1 MAPSFLHELLD
12 EARDDEA
19 LVAGDRSVL
28 LDLDFVADLVL
39 VGLVVR
45 LVAGAR
51 ADVLAVERV
60 AARRDALDHD
70 GLHHLRLDDLAGH
83 LAAEA
88 VTLAGRGERTRAL
101 RRGHG
106 GGRRGGGL
114 LLLALLR
121 GCHGYFASFLDA
133 FFGLDVFAVFA
144 APDAAFAFADIFFL

>member
-51 ADVLAVERV
+51 ANVLAVERV
-60 AARRDALDHD
+60 TRGRHALDDD
-70 GLHHLRLDDLAGH
+70 GLHHLRLDDLADH

-88 VTLAGRGERTRAL
+88 VTLAGRGKRTRAL
-101 RRGHG
+101 RRRRNG
-106 GGRRGGGL
+106 GGRRDRQRVVEGKKGRVEGNG
-114 LLLALLR
+114 A
-121 GCHGYFASFLDA
+121 
-133 FFGLDVFAVFA
+133 
-144 APDAAFAFADIFFL
+144 